1 MAISSLILLLWA
13 APDGSLQVS
22 RKIDDQSQAVLSRNG
37 GVVLRVSVA
46 RSEELEAA
54 VRIYTGLLDA
64 EVARTKLGLPKA
76 KAKTTTIEYFRLSPP
91 FKRSAVRALWPKDRS
106 EDAGWIHVV
115 THKGQETLWMLSELF
130 TGSGTHYT
138 EIMKVNGK
146 RESGLR
152 LGETLRIPERLLLP
166 SFKPRPV
173 QPQVVAD
180 PVAFPQP
187 VLPIQSIEDS
197 APLPLPTDPTGVQ
210 QLAPQEQAPGGN
222 TTAQEESGAELER
235 LRLLRAELRYGSDA
249 KGGFALYRLKAGE
262 AIYSAVVVR
271 FCGLVSGEEVNRE
284 ARNII
289 VRNGIRD
296 ETDLAVGTAIKI
308 PYELLQP
315 EFRREDDAE
324 YLGYMANLQAVLA
337 IDTEVDAAYL
347 DGLRL
352 ILDAGH
358 GGKDPGARFGEVW
371 EDDFVYDIA
380 CRIRQKLHRD
390 TRASVHFTTFD
401 PDQKYSTQD
410 LTNFPLDQDEVLL
423 TNPRFPLKHADV
435 ASTGVNLR
443 WALANDLFH
452 QWVQEGTKP
461 SNVLFVSLHAD
472 SLHSSI
478 TGSMVYIPD
487 ARYCPTELQS
497 PDPGLLRYV
506 DGKGNSFKQTRRE
519 LETAQARSL
528 VLANKFLHQIR
539 SRNQPVHPEKPVRS
553 LVLRSAKSKPFV
565 PAVLRYSRIPT
576 RMLVEVCNLNN
587 PQDRKRLQDPA
598 YRQHI
603 ADSFCAS
610 LLETYGAPAI
620 IPTAK
625 AGREDSSKR
634 PDSAR

>member
-13 APDGSLQVS
+13 APDGPLQVS
-22 RKIDDQSQAVLSRNG
+22 RKVDDQSKAVLSRSE
-37 GVVLRVSVA
+37 GVTLHVSVGRA
-46 RSEELEAA
+46 EELEAA
-54 VRIYTGLLDA
+54 VRIYTGILDGKTS
-64 EVARTKLGLPKA
+64 RSKLGLTKA
-76 KAKTTTIEYFRLSPP
+76 KVKTATIEYSRLSPP
-91 FKRSAVRALWPKDRS
+91 FKRSVVRALWPKDRS
-106 EDAGWIHVV
+106 ADSGWVHVV
-115 THKGQETLWMLSELF
+115 THKGQETLWLLSELL
-130 TGSGTHYT
+130 TGSGAHYK
-138 EIMKVNGK
+138 EIMKANGK
-146 RESGLR
+146 RESGLK
-152 LGETLRIPERLLLP
+152 LGEHLRIPEQLLLP
-166 SFKPRPV
+166 AFKPRAV
-173 QPQVVAD
+173 QPQWVAD
-180 PVAFPQP
+180 PVAIPQA
-187 VLPIQSIEDS
+187 VLETQAIEDS
-197 APLPLPTDPTGVQ
+197 SPLPLPTDPSGAPK
-210 QLAPQEQAPGGN
+210 QLPPAQPPPGN
-222 TTAQEESGAELER
+222 TTAQAESSAELER

-249 KGGFALYRLKAGE
+249 QGSYALYRLQAGE

-284 ARNII
+284 AQNII

-308 PYELLQP
+308 PYDLLQP

-380 CRIRQKLHRD
+380 CRIRQRLHRD
-390 TRASVHFTTFD
+390 TRASVHFSTYD
-401 PDQKYSTQD
+401 PDQAYSPKD
-410 LTNFPLDQDEVLL
+410 VTNFPLDQDEVLL
-423 TNPRFPLKHADV
+423 TKPRFSLNHSDV

-452 QWVQEGTKP
+452 QWVQEGIKP

-497 PDPGLLRYV
+497 PDPALLRYV
-506 DGKGNSFKQTRRE
+506 EGKGNSFKQTRKE

-553 LVLRSAKSKPFV
+553 LVLRQAKAKPFV
-565 PAVLRYSRIPT
+565 PAVLRYSRVPT

-587 PQDRKRLQDPA
+587 PQDRKRLQNPA
-598 YRQHI
+598 YRQEI
-603 ADSFCAS
+603 ADSFCAA
-610 LLETYGAPAI
+610 LLETYGAPVHI
-620 IPTAK
+620 SSAK
-625 AGREDSSKR
+625 AGLPDAAKV